1 MNTIK
6 AFCPNCGIIER
17 TVAQQIGGKIAF
29 GAASYAFGQVA
40 IKKYPVVGILT
51 TLLGLA
57 IGHYIDQEVSK
68 RCPEC
73 GALLQIA
80 GLLP

>member
-17 TVAQQIGGKIAF
+17 TVAQQIGGKITFGLAGLAF
-29 GAASYAFGQVA
+29 GSKAMKNPAVAALCAM
-40 IKKYPVVGILT
+40 VGLCV
-51 TLLGLA
+51 
-57 IGHYIDQEVSK
+57 GHAIDQQVSK
-68 RCPEC
+68 TCPQC
-73 GALLQIA
+73 GAVLRIV

>member
-17 TVAQQIGGKIAF
+17 NVAQQIGGKITF
-29 GAASYAFGQVA
+29 GLAGAAFGQQTVKKNPALGIIVA
-40 IKKYPVVGILT
+40 IA
-51 TLLGLA
+51 GLMV
-57 IGHYIDQEVSK
+57 GHYIDQELSK
-68 RCPEC
+68 KCPQC